1 MLDTPKPQD
10 CSNFIA
16 HKFGGSSLA
25 NAERLRDVARILS
38 TRADARQI
46 VVVSAMQGVTDALIQ
61 LIHAAANRDPAWRS
75 ALEALRTRHQDLG
88 GSTGVEFLLNRISD
102 PSLLDLE
109 QSERQAI
116 FLALAE
122 EDMLRAS
129 A

>member
-1 MLDTPKPQD
+1 MYRSHGQD
-10 CSNFIA
+10 MTFYW
-16 HKFGGSSLA
+16 HF
-25 NAERLRDVARILS
+25 
-38 TRADARQI
+38 
-46 VVVSAMQGVTDALIQ
+46 
-61 LIHAAANRDPAWRS
+61 
-75 ALEALRTRHQDLG
+75 LRTRHQDLG